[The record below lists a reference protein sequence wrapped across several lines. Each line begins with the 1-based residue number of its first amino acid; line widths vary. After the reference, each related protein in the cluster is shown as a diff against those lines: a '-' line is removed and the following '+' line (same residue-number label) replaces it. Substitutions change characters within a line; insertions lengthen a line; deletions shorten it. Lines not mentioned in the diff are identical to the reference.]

1 MLVLNNRNNTEIK
14 FIGTCTEII
23 DIDSVKE
30 HPSNAAWRANS
41 EKTVD
46 EEKAI
51 LRESI
56 ATQGLREP
64 ITMYENSDY
73 IISGHT
79 RLEQLRKLG
88 CTEFPV
94 LRLPRTEM
102 LIQEFGEDKEIDP
115 LHDDVIREHAIS
127 NTRVNTTPFGRYSY
141 ARSLMESQ
149 VENFDA
155 SLPAA
160 KQVPVAKKREI
171 LSKPGI
177 GEPTFNRIED
187 LRFGYMKAYK
197 GESYFVS
204 PRLDLYED
212 LQNPEKE
219 YTVKQVSD
227 MQWKDYRESN
237 FTEWFSQQDFMDDM
251 LEELNFNQVVF
262 AVKDNLSSIE
272 AVAAEAAYPT
282 TNWFNEADDNYI
294 SATIHHMI
302 CSFACVEINKIF
314 EELGFEARAEQA
326 GNQGH
331 YDILI
336 KDRDDN
342 DINSLEVK
350 TTFGKTNWSS
360 GSNKKGYG
368 LFFAY
373 TKERDRFFAASTYV
387 YDSDWS
393 GGGGIGGFQLSAQT
407 LHDKDD
413 VKYYIGDIERDN
425 DIYRIQKY
433 RL

>member
-1 MLVLNNRNNTEIK
+1 MISLNTRNNAVINFT
-14 FIGTCTEII
+14 GTCTEII
-23 DIDSVKE
+23 EIDSVKE
-30 HPSNAAWRANS
+30 HPANAAWRSNS

-56 ATQGLREP
+56 ATKGLREP
-64 ITMYENSDY
+64 ITMYENSGY
-73 IISGHT
+73 VISGHT

-94 LRLPRTEM
+94 LRLPRTEG
-102 LIQEFGEDKEIDP
+102 LIQEFGEDGEIDP
-115 LHDDVIREHAIS
+115 LHDDVTGEHTIS
-127 NTRVNTTPFGRYSY
+127 NTRVGITIFGKYSY
-141 ARSLMESQ
+141 ARSLMETL
-149 VENFDA
+149 VEDFDA
-155 SLPAA
+155 SLPAT
-160 KQVPVAKKREI
+160 KQVSGAKKREI
-171 LSKPGI
+171 LKKPGI
-177 GEPTFNRIED
+177 GEATFNHIEN
-187 LRFGYMKAYK
+187 LRFGYTKAYK
-197 GESYFVS
+197 GESYFVA
-204 PRLDLYED
+204 PRLDLYDD
-212 LQNPEKE
+212 LQNPEKD
-219 YTVKQVSD
+219 YTVRQVTKI
-227 MQWKDYRESN
+227 QWDDYRTSN

-251 LEELNFNQVVF
+251 LEELDFSRITS
-262 AVKDNLSSIE
+262 AVKDHLSQLE
-272 AVAAEAAYPT
+272 ELAANSVYP

-302 CSFACVEINKIF
+302 CSFTCVEMNKVF
-314 EELGFEARAEQA
+314 EEFGFEAKAEQA

-336 KDRDDN
+336 KDRDGN

-360 GSNKKGYG
+360 GSNKTGYG

-387 YDSDWS
+387 SDSDW
-393 GGGGIGGFQLSAQT
+393 GGGVKGKFQLSAQT
-407 LHDKDD
+407 LHDKED
-413 VKYYIGDIERDN
+413 VKFYLGDIERDN

>member
-14 FIGTCTEII
+14 FTGTCTEII

-30 HPSNAAWRANS
+30 HPYNAAWRSDS
-41 EKTVD
+41 EKTVE
-46 EEKAI
+46 EEKSI

-56 ATQGLREP
+56 IAQGLREAV
-64 ITMYENSDY
+64 TMYENSDY
-73 IISGHT
+73 VISGHT
-79 RLEQLRKLG
+79 RLEELRKLG

-94 LRLPRTEM
+94 LRLPRTEG
-102 LIQEFGEDKEIDP
+102 LIEEFGEESEIDP
-115 LHDDVIREHAIS
+115 LHQDVLREHAIS
-127 NTRVNTTPFGRYSY
+127 NTRVNPTVYGRYLYS
-141 ARSLMESQ
+141 RSLMSASVES
-149 VENFDA
+149 FDV
-155 SLPAA
+155 SLPAT
-160 KQVPVAKKREI
+160 KQVSIIKKREI
-171 LSKPGI
+171 CKQAGI
-177 GEPTFNRIED
+177 GESTFNLIEN
-187 LRFGYMKAYK
+187 LRFGYTKAYK
-197 GESYFVS
+197 GESYFVE
-204 PRLDLYED
+204 PRLDLYDD
-212 LQNPEKE
+212 LGNPDKD
-219 YTVKQVSD
+219 YTVRHVNK
-227 MQWKDYRESN
+227 MQWNDYRESN

-262 AVKDNLSSIE
+262 AVKDNLSRIE
-272 AVAAEAAYPT
+272 ALAADAAYPT

-302 CSFACVEINKIF
+302 CSFTCVEINKIF

-368 LFFAY
+368 LLFAY

-387 YDSDWS
+387 SDSDWS
-393 GGGGIGGFQLSAQT
+393 GGGGIGGFELSAKT
-407 LHDKDD
+407 LHNKDD